1 MVPMTKDFPHGEV
14 CAAITA
20 IDRKLRAVC
29 RPQVADQM
37 ESWMSSLSPTDQPA
51 GYFTQQAMFPMLLLP
66 AWMAKSCNAWDQQFQ
81 LDLVY
86 STVNGYYFIRL
97 LDNVMDQHCTVEREL
112 LPMSAFF
119 HSEFQGVYRRYFE
132 SAHPFWHSFDSLWIG
147 SAEAVAC
154 EATLRD
160 LDFAGFREVIVGKLS
175 AAKVPMV
182 AAHYY
187 YGERSAL
194 EPWLQFSDSL
204 AQWWQSLDDL
214 MDWHADYQRGIT
226 TYFLCEAQ
234 RRKRGDE
241 SVHRW
246 VAREGFQWG
255 LETLTE
261 WMVELHAMAS
271 YLRSPDIE
279 SFLEDRT
286 AMLQAI
292 AAEMMPGMQGL
303 EHLALAMDGN
313 LGR

>member
-1 MVPMTKDFPHGEV
+1 MTKDFPHGEV

-20 IDRKLRAVC
+20 INRKLRAIC
-29 RPQVADQM
+29 RPELAHQM
-37 ESWMSSLSPTDQPA
+37 GRWICSLSPTDQPS
-51 GYFTQQAMFPMLLLP
+51 GYFTQQAMFPMLWLP
-66 AWMAKSCNAWDQQFQ
+66 AWMAKSWDAWDQQFQ
-81 LDLVY
+81 SDLVY
-86 STVNGYYFIRL
+86 STINGYYFIRL
-97 LDNVMDQHCTVEREL
+97 LDNVMDDHSTVEREL
-112 LPMSAFF
+112 LPMAAFF
-119 HSEFQGVYRRYFE
+119 HSEFQGVYQRYFE
-132 SAHPFWHSFDSLWIG
+132 SAHPFWRSFDSLWIG

-154 EATLRD
+154 EATLHD
-160 LDFAGFREVIVGKLS
+160 LDFAAFREVIVGKLS

-182 AAHYY
+182 AAHYF

-194 EPWLQFSDSL
+194 KPWLQFSDSL
-204 AQWWQSLDDL
+204 AQWWQFLDDL
-214 MDWHADYQRGIT
+214 MDWHADHQRGIT

-255 LETLTE
+255 LETLTS
-261 WMVELHAMAS
+261 WMTELHAMAS
-271 YLRSPDIE
+271 YLACPEIQ

-286 AMLQAI
+286 FMLQAI